1 VRASLTRAATRIPG
15 KRNEVGAGVIDALA
29 VINPGRK

>member
-1 VRASLTRAATRIPG
+1 MTRYAHRIPG

-29 VINPGRK
+29 VIKDPRK